1 MKFFIL
7 TALAIT
13 VVGFTSGCDRS
24 ASSGAAVAKST
35 AYDRVIKSGVLRVGY
50 IHYPP
55 SFVKDP
61 NTGKLSGIMHD
72 VLVEAGRNAE
82 IKIEFMEEVGW
93 GTMIEAVKS
102 GRVDLI
108 CTGLWPNS
116 ARGKLVDFTNSIYYS
131 PINSYVRAGNTAFDD
146 KPNSINAEAVKI
158 AALDGEMTSIIAKFD
173 YPKAKLNTLPQ
184 TADVSQVLLDVS
196 TGKADVTF
204 VEPAIANEF
213 LAANPGSIQE
223 VAGLPPVRV
232 FPNVFMVGKGEVA
245 LTSTLNIAIDELYN
259 TGFVEKTIA
268 KYEKR
273 PGELLRRSP
282 AYSAK

>member
-1 MKFFIL
+1 MKTLHLIIL
-7 TALAIT
+7 AALACLLA
-13 VVGFTSGCDRS
+13 SCDKLGTNAP
-24 ASSGAAVAKST
+24 ASKPT
-35 AYDRVIKSGVLRVGY
+35 AYDRVIQSGTLRVGY

-55 SFVKDP
+55 GFTKDP
-61 NTGKLSGIMHD
+61 NNGKLSGIMHD
-72 VLVEAGRNAE
+72 VLVEACRNAE
-82 IKIEFMEEVGW
+82 IKVEFVEEVGW

-102 GRVDLI
+102 GRVDLV

-131 PINSYVRAGNTAFDD
+131 PIKTFVKAGNTAFDGRPD
-146 KPNSINAEAVKI
+146 SINAETVKI

-184 TADVSQVLLDVS
+184 TADVSQVLLEVS

-213 LAANPGSIQE
+213 LAKNPGSIQE
-223 VAGLPPVRV
+223 VAGMPPVRV
-232 FPNVFMVGKGEVA
+232 FPNVFMVGKGEAA

-259 TGFVEKTIA
+259 TGFVEKTVA